1 MLIDT
6 SPEATKVQI
15 ELLRKATIAE
25 RIARMRSLTTMTIGL
40 SRRAIQR
47 AHPDWSP
54 EEVNLAFVELHYGK
68 ELATGLRQYL
78 RNHRSCR
85 PQTP

>member
-1 MLIDT
+1 MLTDT
-6 SPEATKVQI
+6 APEAAKVQI

-25 RIARMRSLTTMTIGL
+25 RIAKARSLTAMTIGL

-47 AHPDWSP
+47 AHADWSP
-54 EEVNLAFVELHYGK
+54 EEVDVKFVELHYGK
-68 ELATGLRQYL
+68 ELAAGLRKYL
-78 RNHRSCR
+78 RKHPSCR